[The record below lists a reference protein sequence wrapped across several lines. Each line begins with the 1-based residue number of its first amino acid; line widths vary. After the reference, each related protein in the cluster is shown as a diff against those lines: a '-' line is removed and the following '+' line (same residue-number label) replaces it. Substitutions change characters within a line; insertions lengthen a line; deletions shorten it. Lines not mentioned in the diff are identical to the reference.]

1 MSDNNPGGQVTRR
14 RFGIAALAA
23 GGAAAITTAA
33 QAMDP
38 MREWGIDETSKGL
51 LERQVRE
58 VVERHFAAVLKGDAE
73 ALKKVWDADAGHVKA
88 VDARQ
93 RGAES
98 VAVEPAA
105 KAIERWAAQPSPDAR
120 GTVLSVDVVRGTLA
134 MARTE
139 MVWRGARYEEFL
151 TLLRVNGQ
159 WRIVDKVYTVQRR
172 AAAGPAY

>member
-1 MSDNNPGGQVTRR
+1 MSDSKRGGEVTRR
-14 RFGIAALAA
+14 RFGLAALAA
-23 GGAAAITTAA
+23 GGVAAVGGAA
-33 QAMDP
+33 RAMDP
-38 MREWGIDETSKGL
+38 MREWGIDERSKGL
-51 LERQVRE
+51 LEREVRE

-93 RGAES
+93 RGVET
-98 VAVEPAA
+98 VAVEPVA

-120 GTVLSVDVVRGTLA
+120 GTVLSVDVVRGTMA

-159 WRIVDKVYTVQRR
+159 WRIVGKVYTVQRR
-172 AAAGPAY
+172 PGAGAAY